1 VSIAPAPIKPLTRI
15 LPAANIPTVY
25 STPQPPSAPT
35 TASSPPCDH
44 IKQEN
49 IKVEPSGTSLTPPP
63 PLDQIPSPPPPQPQ
77 AAVSQTPEKSPA
89 ELAYAKRQ
97 ERLIKNRAAALL
109 SRKRKR
115 EHLTT
120 LEDERQQLVNENQT
134 LHSKVSSLEA
144 RVMSLEQENM
154 ELKRRLSPSPSTA
167 VQHKQHHHHHHS
179 HSIATPKHA
188 KTTGMVFMVSTTAP
202 NIKTSLL
209 IIIIQ

>member
-25 STPQPPSAPT
+25 SAPQAPPAPT
-35 TASSPPCDH
+35 TASSPQCDH

-49 IKVEPSGTSLTPPP
+49 VKVESSGTSLTPP

-120 LEDERQQLVNENQT
+120 LEDERQQLVDENQT

-154 ELKRRLSPSPSTA
+154 ELKRRLSPSPSTT
-167 VQHKQHHHHHHS
+167 VQHKQHHHHHS

-202 NIKTSLL
+202 T
-209 IIIIQ
+209 